1 MGRSWILYILDSIV
15 MELIWQCNGVQH
27 MFDTPKLTLSLCSDS
42 TVDDIQEPRISF
54 INYVQMNTRIIDCH
68 KN

>member
-1 MGRSWILYILDSIV
+1 

-42 TVDDIQEPRISF
+42 TVDDIQEPRTSF
-54 INYVQMNTRIIDCH
+54 INYIQMNTTIIDCH
-68 KN
+68 KNYQRKETDYEH